1 MTPKEP
7 MRTSSQSRTAI
18 FALLLLLVAVPSSA
32 HDRKEVA
39 GMMVVFGAEPEPA
52 LTDER
57 QELVWRFRSLE
68 SEEPVGD
75 LENLEA
81 VVVHEGTEYGPFQV
95 RGSRREP
102 GTYRTMRIFTTAGD
116 YSVQLTFTKAGASES
131 HEVAFDFRIADRS
144 ELSIPRDG
152 DQQEGRTA
160 LEVVAAF
167 HAALAAGD
175 GDAALAVMAPEVVI
189 LESGGGEKSRDEYAS
204 HHLAGDMRFAGAS
217 ERETLEQRQET
228 FGDTAIVLTWTRT
241 TGTFGERQIDSN
253 GVETMVLNRSGGEWR
268 IVHVHWSSR
277 SNQR

>member
-1 MTPKEP
+1 
-7 MRTSSQSRTAI
+7 MRIHQFPRTAI
-18 FALLLLLVAVPSSA
+18 LVLLLLLTASPSSA
-32 HDRKEVA
+32 HERKEVA

-52 LTDER
+52 MTEER

-81 VVVHEGTEYGPFQV
+81 IVVHDGTEYGPFQV

-102 GTYRTMRIFTTAGD
+102 GTYRTVRIFTAAGD
-116 YSVQLTFTKAGASES
+116 YAVTLTFNKAGEADNHS
-131 HEVAFDFRIADRS
+131 VDFDFRIADRN
-144 ELSIPRDG
+144 ELAIPG
-152 DQQEGRTA
+152 KGVHQEGMEAT
-160 LEVVAAF
+160 EVVAAF
-167 HAALAAGD
+167 HAALSAGD
-175 GDAALAVMAPEVVI
+175 GEAALAHMAPEVVI

-204 HHLAGDMRFAGAS
+204 HHLGGDMRFAAAS

-228 FGDTAIVLTWTRT
+228 FGDTAVVLTWTRT
-241 TGTFGERQIDSN
+241 TGSFGDRQIDSN
-253 GVETMVLNRSGGEWR
+253 GVETMVLHRTDGQWR

>member
-1 MTPKEP
+1 
-7 MRTSSQSRTAI
+7 MRTCSQSRTAI
-18 FALLLLLVAVPSSA
+18 LMLLLLLMAVPSSA
-32 HDRKEVA
+32 HESKEIA
-39 GMMVVFGAEPEPA
+39 GMRVVFGAEPEPA
-52 LTDER
+52 LTEER

-81 VVVHEGTEYGPFQV
+81 VIVREGTEFGPFQV

-102 GTYRTMRIFTTAGD
+102 GTYRTMRIFAAAGD
-116 YSVQLTFTKAGASES
+116 YSVQLTFAKAGEAERHS
-131 HEVAFDFRIADRS
+131 VAFDFRIADRS
-144 ELSIPRDG
+144 ELTISGGGIHQAG
-152 DQQEGRTA
+152 MEAT
-160 LEVVAAF
+160 EVVAAF

-175 GDAALAVMAPEVVI
+175 GDAALAYMAPEVVI

-204 HHLAGDMRFAGAS
+204 HHLGGDMRFAAAS

-241 TGTFGERQIDSN
+241 TGSFGDRQIDSN
-253 GVETMVLNRSGGEWR
+253 GVETMVLNRIDGRWR

-277 SNQR
+277 SNQRR